1 MAFLFEGDQPQEGSG
16 RHETL
21 ITTRKA
27 RGHTLKFTRE
37 TRTRKGDLVD

>member
-1 MAFLFEGDQPQEGSG
+1 MAFLFEGDQPHEG
-16 RHETL
+16 HETL